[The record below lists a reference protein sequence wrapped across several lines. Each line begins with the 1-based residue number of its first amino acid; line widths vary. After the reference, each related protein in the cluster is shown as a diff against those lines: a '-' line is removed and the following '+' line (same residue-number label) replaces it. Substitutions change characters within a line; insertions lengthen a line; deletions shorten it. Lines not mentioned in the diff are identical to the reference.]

1 MVKFYLTIITIL
13 VIPIFAFA
21 KGKHSA
27 KIADQSKGSVVF
39 LLDNS
44 KNNNQSVEAAYI
56 ILDKYNRTG
65 AGYVSQKFEVE
76 DNRIIIGDLPEG
88 KYYVD
93 IFTKGSFKQHFSK
106 VIHVTK
112 KGKRYTFTLD
122 EVDFF
127 IPTKARIPQESAD
140 FTKTSI
146 VKMK

>member
-1 MVKFYLTIITIL
+1 MVKFYLTIFTIL
-13 VIPIFAFA
+13 IVPAIAFA
-21 KGKHSA
+21 KGKRSS
-27 KIADQSKGSVVF
+27 KITEQTKGSVVF

-44 KNNNQSVEAAYI
+44 KNNDQSVEAAYI

-65 AGYVSQKFEVE
+65 AGYVSQKFAVE
-76 DNRIIIGDLPEG
+76 DNRIVIGDLPEG

-112 KGKRYTFTLD
+112 KGKQYKFVLE

-127 IPTKARIPQESAD
+127 VPTKARIPKESAD

-146 VKMK
+146 VKMR